1 MMKPLGPAARSA
13 ETIELEHHQSVIAA
27 ELFDGADS
35 CLMARFPPFRVKNFQ
50 HLEKHYPR

>member
-27 ELFDGADS
+27 EWN
-35 CLMARFPPFRVKNFQ
+35 CLMGLTAA
-50 HLEKHYPR
+50 